1 MFGDG
6 DDDKY
11 FGAQKIKANISCSLE
26 LDSGSG
32 VRSYICDPP
41 MSVSS
46 YLWYSLSFRVTN
58 IKIAIL
64 TRTCWAST
72 QQSSLFVKSAIL
84 VIFGQDGWKRKLE

>member
-46 YLWYSLSFRVTN
+46 YL
-58 IKIAIL
+58 
-64 TRTCWAST
+64 
-72 QQSSLFVKSAIL
+72 
-84 VIFGQDGWKRKLE
+84 